1 LKLVS
6 FYKRA
11 VQDIFENRFL
21 NTVTIITIALSIL
34 IVSAFIL
41 FFSNTN
47 DMISSW
53 EKGLRIMAY
62 LKPGVTDS
70 EVAETSKKIKQLY
83 GVEQVLFISKSK
95 ALSILK
101 KQMKRQS
108 SILENLKDNPLPNA
122 FEVRMIATTQSRV
135 KIETLAKQIEA
146 LPSIEHAEY
155 GQVWMDRFIQVF
167 NLFRLAGY
175 ALGGLFFMAA
185 VLIVSNTIRLVIYSR
200 SEEIEIMRLVG
211 AEDRFI
217 SAPFYFE
224 GFIQGMLG
232 GILGLTALFITY
244 LFICS
249 NIEQG
254 FASGLIH
261 IRFLSPGWLG
271 AILVCSMFVGW
282 LGCFISLK
290 QHLKT

>member
-1 LKLVS
+1 MVS

-11 VQDIFENRFL
+11 VQDILENRFL

-41 FFSNTN
+41 FFSNAN
-47 DMISSW
+47 DIFNSW
-53 EKGLRIMAY
+53 EKGLKIMAY
-62 LKPGVTDS
+62 LKPGVTKADIS
-70 EVAETSKKIKQLY
+70 ETGKKIKSFY
-83 GVEQVLFISKSK
+83 GVEQAVLIPKSK
-95 ALSILK
+95 AIKLLK
-101 KQMKRQS
+101 VQMKRQA
-108 SILENLKDNPLPNA
+108 SILENLKENPLPDA
-122 FEVRMIATTQSRV
+122 FEVKMIATTQSRV
-135 KIETLAKQIEA
+135 KIETLAKQVEA
-146 LPSIEHAEY
+146 LTSIEQAEY
-155 GQVWMDRFIQVF
+155 GQIWIDRFINVF

-185 VLIVSNTIRLVIYSR
+185 VFIVANTIRLVIYSR

-217 SAPFYFE
+217 SMPFYFE
-224 GFIQGMLG
+224 GLIQGMLG
-232 GILGLTALFITY
+232 GISGLAALFITY
-244 LFICS
+244 IFVGS

-254 FASGLIH
+254 FASGLIN
-261 IRFLSPGWLG
+261 IRFLSPGVLG
-271 AILVCSMFVGW
+271 TILLCSMLVGW

>member
-1 LKLVS
+1 MIS

-21 NTVTIITIALSIL
+21 NMITIITIALSIL

-41 FFSNTN
+41 FFSNAN
-47 DMISSW
+47 DMLSSW
-53 EKGLRIMAY
+53 EKGLKIMAY
-62 LKPGVTDS
+62 LKPGTTESDIS
-70 EVAETSKKIKQLY
+70 KTSQQIEKLY
-83 GVEQVLFISKSK
+83 GVEQVVFISKQK
-95 ALSILK
+95 ALSLLK
-101 KQMKRQS
+101 TQMKRQS
-108 SILENLKDNPLPNA
+108 SILENLKDNPLPDA
-122 FEVRMIATTQSRV
+122 LEVKMIATTQSRA
-135 KIETLAKQIEA
+135 KIEKLAKQLEA
-146 LPSIEHAEY
+146 IPSIEQAEY
-155 GQVWMDRFIQVF
+155 GQVWIDKFIHVF
-167 NLFRLAGY
+167 KLFRLAGY

-185 VLIVSNTIRLVIYSR
+185 VFIVANTIRLVIYSR

-224 GFIQGMLG
+224 GLIQGMLG
-232 GILGLTALFITY
+232 GIAGLAALFITY
-244 LFICS
+244 LLIYS

-254 FASGLIH
+254 FASGLFH
-261 IRFLSPGWLG
+261 IRFLSPGMLI
-271 AILVCSMFVGW
+271 AILLGSMFVGW